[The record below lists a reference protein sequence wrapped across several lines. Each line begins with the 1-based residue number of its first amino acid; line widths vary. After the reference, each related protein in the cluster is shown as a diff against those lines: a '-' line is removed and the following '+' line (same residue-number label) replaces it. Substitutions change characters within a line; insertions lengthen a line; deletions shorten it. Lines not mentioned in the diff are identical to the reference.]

1 MASLIAVVRGSQQRH
16 SGGAGATSHFRFT
29 LVMLQVKTHPF
40 LWQCQWCHEHEHHG
54 LPKGD
59 VGHLCSAV
67 GDVQFQQGR
76 LLRQWL
82 LPKGCFSFL
91 ISFFS
96 FSLKSKTN
104 IQKIKKKQFVLLVV
118 WGLGLIS
125 QSRRAD
131 SWSLGSISQFDRAE
145 LY

>member
-40 LWQCQWCHEHEHHG
+40 LGQCQWCHEHEHHG

-67 GDVQFQQGR
+67 GDVQFQQER
-76 LLRQWL
+76 LLRQWP

-104 IQKIKKKQFVLLVV
+104 IQKIKKKTVCVVGCVVARIDISIPSGRLVEPRV
-118 WGLGLIS
+118 DIP
-125 QSRRAD
+125 
-131 SWSLGSISQFDRAE
+131 I
-145 LY
+145 